1 MLNYTYKL
9 QRHQDTK
16 LMAQLATANQ
26 LQKKN
31 HHGERVKRRSWGGAR
46 EGEREGKGGG
56 GREEGN

>member
-26 LQKKN
+26 LQKKTTM
-31 HHGERVKRRSWGGAR
+31 EKDSKGGA
-46 EGEREGKGGG
+46 GEE
-56 GREEGN
+56 